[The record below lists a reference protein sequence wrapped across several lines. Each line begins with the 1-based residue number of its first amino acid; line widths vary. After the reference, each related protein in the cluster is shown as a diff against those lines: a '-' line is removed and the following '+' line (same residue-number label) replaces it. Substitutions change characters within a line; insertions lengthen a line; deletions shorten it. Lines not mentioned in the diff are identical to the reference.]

1 LHEKHPLPP
10 KDYHKVLGLSQGA
23 TSKQIKAAYRKLALK
38 YHPDR
43 NSSSGAKQLFQ
54 DITEAYDYLLEHP
67 DHGSPQA
74 SSYDDR
80 VAKEV
85 LRRERERMQ
94 QQARARREKKR
105 REEEYF
111 SRPEWHDPILFL
123 KYAGNSLVLL
133 FGLAAVVLPILLAIF
148 GDPASLA
155 GTFFFIL
162 MGVVLLV
169 YIYQHRKTWFRM
181 GKFHRSLKEMARS
194 FRIAPGLP
202 TKDRCCY
209 CRSTMADGK
218 AYKIELLKTIDIKI
232 QSYGALNH
240 DARYKNKN
248 KRVVVPRSARAQY
261 YHRLAS
267 LLKILT
273 IMICLLV
280 FPVDSILWRLM
291 VGICSGGLLSFLL
304 LKMARVKSKV
314 SYLFTPGLLI
324 KAAIWLF
331 SLYMISTVGPGFN
344 IAISGYVYLVVAGL
358 LFFLDM
364 VFDLIMGI
372 FPFYRRLFRPVIRQG
387 TILDSLYRDGYQ
399 NYQELPVYSV
409 MYPLFRWIF

>member
-1 LHEKHPLPP
+1 MPP
-10 KDYHKVLGLSQGA
+10 KDYHKVLGLSRGA
-23 TSKQIKAAYRKLALK
+23 TSKQIKTVYRKLALK

-43 NSSSGAKQLFQ
+43 NSSSGAKRKFQ
-54 DITEAYDYLLEHP
+54 EITEAYDYLLEHP
-67 DHGSPQA
+67 DHGSPEA

-80 VAKEV
+80 VASEL
-85 LRRERERMQ
+85 LRRERERIQ
-94 QQARARREKKR
+94 KQARARREKKR

-111 SRPEWHDPILFL
+111 NRPEWYDPILFL

-133 FGLAAVVLPILLAIF
+133 FALSAVLVPILLAIF
-148 GDPASLA
+148 GDPASLV
-155 GTFFFIL
+155 GTLFFMLI
-162 MGVVLLV
+162 GVVLLV
-169 YIYQHRKTWFRM
+169 YIYQHRKTWFRI
-181 GKFHRSLKEMARS
+181 GKFHTSLREMARS
-194 FRIAPGLP
+194 FRITPEKP
-202 TKDRCCY
+202 TKDKCCY

-240 DARYKNKN
+240 QAKYKNKT

-261 YHRLAS
+261 YHRLTS
-267 LLKILT
+267 LLKILS
-273 IMICLLV
+273 IFICLLL
-280 FPVDSILWRLM
+280 FPVDSIIWRFM
-291 VGICSGGLLSFLL
+291 AGLLSGGILSVLL
-304 LKMARVKSKV
+304 LKMARVQSKV

-324 KAAIWLF
+324 KTAIWLF

-344 IAISGYVYLVVAGL
+344 IAISSYVYLMVAGL

-364 VFDLIMGI
+364 IFDLVMGI
-372 FPFYRRLFRPVIRQG
+372 FPFYRRLFRPVKRQG

-409 MYPLFRWIF
+409 LYPLFRWIF

>member
-1 LHEKHPLPP
+1 MPP

-67 DHGSPQA
+67 NHGAPQA

-80 VAKEV
+80 VANEV

-94 QQARARREKKR
+94 KQARARREKKR

-123 KYAGNSLVLL
+123 KYTGNSLVLL

-148 GDPASLA
+148 GDQASLA
-155 GTFFFIL
+155 GTFFFML

-169 YIYQHRKTWFRM
+169 YIYQHRKTWFRI

-194 FRIAPGLP
+194 FRITPGLP

-267 LLKILT
+267 LLKMLT
-273 IMICLLV
+273 ILICLLV

-291 VGICSGGLLSFLL
+291 VGIFSGGLLSFLL

-344 IAISGYVYLVVAGL
+344 ISISGYVYLVVAGL

-364 VFDLIMGI
+364 VFDLVMGI
-372 FPFYRRLFRPVIRQG
+372 FPFYRSLFRPVKRQG

-409 MYPLFRWIF
+409 VYPLFRWIF

>member
-1 LHEKHPLPP
+1 MPP
-10 KDYHKVLGLSQGA
+10 KEYHKVLGLSHGA
-23 TSKQIKAAYRKLALK
+23 TSKQIKTAYRKLALK

-54 DITEAYDYLLEHP
+54 EITEAYDYLLQHP
-67 DHGSPQA
+67 DHGAPQA
-74 SSYDDR
+74 ESYDDR
-80 VAKEV
+80 MASEV

-111 SRPEWHDPILFL
+111 KQPEWHDPILFL

-133 FGLAAVVLPILLAIF
+133 FALSAVLFPILLAIF
-148 GDPASLA
+148 NDPASLA

-162 MGVVLLV
+162 IGVVLLV
-169 YIYQHRKTWFRM
+169 YIYQHRKTWFRI
-181 GKFHRSLKEMARS
+181 GKFQRSLKEMARS
-194 FRIAPGLP
+194 FRIVPGLT

-209 CRSTMADGK
+209 CRSTMANGK

-232 QSYGALNH
+232 LSHGALNH
-240 DARYKNKN
+240 EARYKNKN
-248 KRVVVPRSARAQY
+248 KRVLVPRSARAQY

-267 LLKILT
+267 MLKISSIL
-273 IMICLLV
+273 ISLLV
-280 FPVDSILWRLM
+280 FPVDSILWKL
-291 VGICSGGLLSFLL
+291 VAGILSGGLLSFLL
-304 LKMARVKSKV
+304 LKMAKVKSKV

-344 IAISGYVYLVVAGL
+344 ITISAYVYLVVAGL

-364 VFDLIMGI
+364 AFDLVMGI
-372 FPFYRRLFRPVIRQG
+372 FPFYRKLFKPVSRQG

-409 MYPLFRWIF
+409 IYPLFRWLF